1 MKMNLTKGSIA
12 RNIWYLSLP
21 LIIGNVI
28 WGSFDIVDMVFVGK
42 LGPSAIAAVSLGGT
56 ILDIIWIAI
65 EGISVGTMAMV
76 ARFTGSKEFE
86 KANSVVIQSLLMSF
100 TGGII
105 IAIVG
110 FFSAEFVLK
119 AMGAKNEVL
128 ALGVSYFKIL
138 CLGALVIFPSI
149 TLVFALRGAGDTIT
163 PTKVLI
169 FSIGLNVILDPLF
182 IFGPGWFPCLGVAG
196 SAIATVI
203 SRIVEMFILFF
214 IFITGKS
221 FLHINLKIPKI
232 ELKVIKQILKI
243 GIFTSITELVWNVS
257 SLILMRIVAFYGTFA
272 IAGYGIG
279 IRLMMVIQMP
289 GFGLAQSAATLV
301 GQNLGANKPKRA
313 ERSAWLT
320 LGFYEIMMIV
330 LAVIIS
336 FFAPLIVAG
345 FNNNVEVIYI
355 CASYLRFMAVTF
367 VFIALSII
375 LAGAMQ
381 GAGDSFS
388 PMVIDVLTLFLI
400 RIPLVI
406 FLANNL
412 ELAITGIWIGIAVS
426 NIIEGLFMGFRF
438 YQGKWK
444 YKLIS

>member
-1 MKMNLTKGSIA
+1 MNLTKGSIA

-149 TLVFALRGAGDTIT
+149 TLVFALRGAGDAIT

-182 IFGPGWFPCLGVAG
+182 IFGLGWFPCLGVAG

-320 LGFYEIMMIV
+320 LELYEIMIIV
-330 LAVIIS
+330 LAVIIF

-345 FNNNVEVIYI
+345 FNNNPEVIKI
-355 CASYLRFMAVTF
+355 GASYLRFMAVTF